1 MENTRLDEYRGKKVD
16 DAEEARL
23 VGCAA
28 FQAGLVGEKEE
39 VILGVSLLGKGWA
52 QPLGNPNR
60 LIEFLRSESSLFS
73 FYPLP
78 LSMRLEAPHLFFP
91 RFSLPSHRSPLSS
104 DLSHVPLRDQFVNR
118 ICELVVSHPPSFHRG
133 SCTRR
138 AEDGGGGGG
147 RLASIFPRF
156 VRRRASW
163 KEAGLC
169 LFSPWFVRVWWG
181 GMCETLWRI
190 FTHIFVPLSRNNQGT
205 YCLFNSN
212 RIFKIFLEDEK
223 IPLSFSRNALQ
234 EERKFCENL

>member
-1 MENTRLDEYRGKKVD
+1 MD

-163 KEAGLC
+163 KETGLC
-169 LFSPWFVRVWWG
+169 LFSPWFVRV
-181 GMCETLWRI
+181 
-190 FTHIFVPLSRNNQGT
+190 
-205 YCLFNSN
+205 
-212 RIFKIFLEDEK
+212 
-223 IPLSFSRNALQ
+223 
-234 EERKFCENL
+234 